1 MNRRKIVGF
10 VNPHL
15 FLICLHFVE
24 WQWLDEHAA
33 WYAYDAT
40 VSRKIEELYS
50 AGAGGS
56 VEVEICGRNY
66 EIDVDSMQQ
75 INKDTKVTKKI
86 QRCARS
92 LATEEASL
100 PTATASTSA
109 SLEPST
115 SSSSSKKSNRKS
127 KKGTWVDK
135 IKLYYNT

>member
-33 WYAYDAT
+33 WHAYDAT

-109 SLEPST
+109 SIEPST
-115 SSSSSKKSNRKS
+115 SSSSSRKSNRKS
-127 KKGTWVDK
+127 KKGT
-135 IKLYYNT
+135 